1 MNNEEFQK
9 LVLEQLSKINARLD
23 NIEGQVKKALILLAY
38 CSTEPKN

>member
-23 NIEGQVKKALILLAY
+23 NIEGQLKK
-38 CSTEPKN
+38 KH